1 MWIYASSIGPLFHLF
16 YVNLCF
22 LNRAFYPLISTLF
35 NKLQPYLHESRHL
48 HAVNR
53 VRGSGGRFLSSKK
66 LQQADPTS
74 ISSARGISDTNHF
87 HKKNTTS
94 EFESHSGTME
104 YVASVTS
111 CSEITSVSN
120 SEFILQQAER
130 GFSAIQSHGR
140 LVCSEMQ
147 HCASVARWDNIT
159 GRQFILGFFNLLEC

>member
-1 MWIYASSIGPLFHLF
+1 M
-16 YVNLCF
+16 NLCF

-130 GFSAIQSHGR
+130 GFSAIQNHGR

-147 HCASVARWDNIT
+147 HCASVAR
-159 GRQFILGFFNLLEC
+159 